1 MSDKYRQLLTAR
13 AEIEIEFPRLKQ
25 WYVQQKMTLRNDTSL
40 DQEDYDDAL
49 DQLEIMYQEQKIK
62 RMERKNA
69 IERDIA
75 DEIDRMNQT
84 SAQAGRPAAY
94 RADGRVDFGK
104 AFVYLSDQIEI
115 LSKKIDALDRIL
127 VESE

>member
-25 WYVQQKMTLRNDTSL
+25 WYVQQKKDLRNDRSIT
-40 DQEDYDDAL
+40 QEDYEDAL
-49 DQLEIMYQEQKIK
+49 DDLEIMYQDQKIK

-69 IERDIA
+69 IERDIT
-75 DEIDRMNQT
+75 DEIDNMNQT
-84 SAQAGRPAAY
+84 SVQSGRPAAF
-94 RADGRVDFGK
+94 RPDGRVDFGK
-104 AFVYLSDQIEI
+104 AFVYLSDQIEV